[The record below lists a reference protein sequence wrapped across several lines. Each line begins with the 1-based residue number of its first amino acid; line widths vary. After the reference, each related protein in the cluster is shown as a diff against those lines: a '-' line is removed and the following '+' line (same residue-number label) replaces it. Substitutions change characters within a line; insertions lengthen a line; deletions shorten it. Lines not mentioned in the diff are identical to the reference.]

1 MSARLVAVDALRGGA
16 LIAMIVYHLAWDLSF
31 LGLVEV
37 DIAAEPGWSVFAR
50 LVAASFLILVG
61 VSLELARR
69 GGASWRRRLRRIAL
83 IALAAAAVSL
93 ATHIALPGQGV
104 SFGILHC
111 IALSSL
117 IAGALHRLPS
127 WLLALGAAA
136 AWLAPGMLASPMFNA
151 PAWLWLG
158 LSTEVPPAPDYVP
171 LLPWF
176 AAVLAGMLIGRR
188 LPDHPA
194 DRLPPMLGPLA
205 AMGRRSLAI
214 YLLHQPVL
222 LGLIFAWLW
231 LSPPG
236 PADSLRAACE
246 AAGADKLACE
256 AYRACMLRELGG
268 GPTPLLGPAAR
279 RVEAE
284 DGPLWDAAAANC
296 RAKAGIG
303 ESPAPRPP
311 PGG

>member
-1 MSARLVAVDALRGGA
+1 MSARIGAVDALRGGA
-16 LIAMIVYHLAWDLSF
+16 LIAMMAYHLAWDLSF

-37 DIAAEPGWSVFAR
+37 DIAAQPAWGVFAR
-50 LVAASFLILVG
+50 LIAASFLILVG

-69 GGASWRRRLRRIAL
+69 GAVPWPRRLRRIAIL
-83 IALAAAAVSL
+83 ALAAAAVSL
-93 ATHIALPGQGV
+93 ATHIALPGEGV

-117 IAGALHRLPS
+117 IAGPLHRLPS

-136 AWLAPGMLASPMFNA
+136 ALLAPGMLASPMFNA
-151 PAWLWLG
+151 PGWLWFG

-176 AAVLAGMLIGRR
+176 AAVMAGMLIGRR

-194 DRLPPMLGPLA
+194 GRLPPVLGPLA

-231 LSPPG
+231 FFPPG
-236 PADSLRAACE
+236 PADPLRAACE
-246 AAGADKLACE
+246 AAGADKAACE
-256 AYRACMLRELGG
+256 VYRACMLRQLGG
-268 GPTPLLGPAAR
+268 GTTPLLGPAAR
-279 RVEAE
+279 VVEAE
-284 DGPLWDAAAANC
+284 EGPRWDAAAVGC
-296 RAKAGIG
+296 RAEAGIG
-303 ESPAPRPP
+303 ESPPPRQP